1 MKSNNKIFL
10 FAVASCMILLLSN
23 TSLYALNTA
32 SPSTNGQK
40 GLINLLS
47 PKTMGMGRLSIGT
60 YYIFGASALY
70 DSIHVKSSS
79 LGDYYQS
86 TGHLGISYGITD
98 FLDINTK
105 ISLAMDYSNDYLLTK
120 FNVAEVG
127 LKYSVWRNSVVKMGF
142 NLYSHFPIVEELTDE
157 DSIGSG
163 YHRNFRDEVLFTE
176 KAGYGA
182 RILASIGSK
191 GMETFLNIGY
201 MMRHSEGISD
211 IFTGGIG
218 FDISADEMTSV
229 FVEFDGEFYLSD
241 PKITP
246 MRAGGGLRFHMPY
259 ELDLTAGGY
268 AGINEEAPVW
278 QAILGMSWSGI
289 VITFDSDNDGI
300 IDKLDKCPEE
310 PEDKDGFEDED
321 GCPDND
327 NDNDGIPDL
336 KDKCPNTPE
345 DLDGFED
352 EDGCPEDDNDGDK
365 ILDKDDKCPNEP
377 EDLDGFEDLD
387 GCPENDN
394 DGDKILDINDKCP
407 NKPEDMDG
415 FEDNDGC
422 PEEDNDKDGILD
434 DKDKCPDEPE
444 TFNDFEDE
452 DGCPD
457 AIILKKNEK
466 IVLDNIYFKTGKDE
480 LTIDS
485 FNALDKAK
493 RIFIDNPK
501 IIIQIEGH
509 SDSQGSAKFNL
520 KLSNKRAKSVL
531 NYLVNKLGVPI
542 SQVTSIGF
550 GEEHPIADNKTKE
563 GRAKNRRIE
572 FKVLSNE

>member
-1 MKSNNKIFL
+1 MKFLSKSLIVITTIFL
-10 FAVASCMILLLSN
+10 ALLLFNSSAN
-23 TSLYALNTA
+23 AITTA

-47 PKTMGMGRLSIGT
+47 PNTMGMGRLSVGG
-60 YYIFGASALY
+60 YYIFGASAEY
-70 DSIHVKSSS
+70 DKTHVKPSS
-79 LGDYYQS
+79 LSDYFHS
-86 TGHLGISYGITD
+86 TGHIGISYGITD

-105 ISLAMDYSNDYLLTK
+105 ISLAMDYSDEHLMSK
-120 FNVAEVG
+120 FNVAELG
-127 LKYSVWRNSVVKMGF
+127 LKYSIWRNSVVKMGF
-142 NLYSHFPIVEELTDE
+142 NLYSHFPIVEELTGADT
-157 DSIGSG
+157 IGNG
-163 YHRNFRDEVLFTE
+163 YHRNFRDEILYTE

-218 FDISADEMTSV
+218 FDIAADEMTSV
-229 FVEFDGEFYLSD
+229 FVEFDGEFYLSS
-241 PKITP
+241 PKIAP
-246 MRAGGGLRFHMPY
+246 MRAGGGLRFHLPH
-259 ELDLTAGGY
+259 EISLTAGGY

-278 QAILGMSWSGI
+278 QAVLGMTWSG
-289 VITFDSDNDGI
+289 VVVTFDTDGDGI
-300 IDKLDKCPEE
+300 VDKLDKCPEK
-310 PEDKDGFEDED
+310 PEDMDGFEDED
-321 GCPDND
+321 GCPDLD
-327 NDNDGIPDL
+327 NDNDGIVDL

-345 DLDGFED
+345 DMDGFED
-352 EDGCPEDDNDGDK
+352 DDGCPEADNDNDK

-387 GCPENDN
+387 GCPDLDN
-394 DGDKILDINDKCP
+394 DGDKILDKDDKCP

-415 FEDNDGC
+415 FEDEDGC
-422 PEEDNDKDGILD
+422 PENDNDKDGILD
-434 DKDKCPDEPE
+434 DNDKCPDEPE

-457 AIILKKNEK
+457 AVILKKNDT
-466 IVLDNIYFKTGKDE
+466 IVLDNIYFKTGKAE

-485 FNALDKAK
+485 FNALDKVK

-501 IIIQIEGH
+501 VKIQIEGH
-509 SDSQGSAKFNL
+509 SDSQGSAKYNL
-520 KLSNKRAKSVL
+520 KLSNRRARAVL
-531 NYLVNKLGVPI
+531 EYLVTKLAVPI
-542 SQVTSIGF
+542 TQVTSVGF